1 MGALARFS
9 LSRRALVA
17 LVTAF
22 IAVFG
27 VLSAGLLKR
36 ELIPSLELP
45 VISVSTTYPG
55 ASPEVVD
62 AEIGQPLEQALQAV
76 EGLDSSAST
85 SATSF
90 NSVQLRFRYG
100 TDLTRARSQVDRVIS
115 NLASQLPEEA
125 QTTSFAGSVSD
136 FPVVFLALS
145 GDEDLNAL
153 KRRAEDVLVPRLQRI
168 DGVRGA
174 QVLGGTEE
182 YVSVVPDAAKLAAA
196 GLTTQDVTTA
206 LEENAGLFPIGQATS
221 GTVTYP
227 VQAGTPVG
235 SVADLE
241 QVTVTP
247 GGGQSS
253 TGAAD
258 QGAGAEAGGGGPGA
272 ATGTPARLG
281 DVAAVSMQ
289 AADPTSVTRTDGAP
303 TLSLSVTATP
313 DADLVAV
320 SHAVADALPEL
331 ESLAGSGA
339 KLTVVFDQAPFIEQ
353 SIRTLFVEGLLGLAM
368 AILVIAVFL
377 LSARSTMVT
386 AVSIPLSLLTALIG
400 VAVFGYSLNTL
411 TLGALTISIGRV
423 VDDAIVVVENIRR
436 HLGLGADKRT
446 AILEG
451 TREVATA
458 ITASTLVS
466 VAVFLPIA
474 FVDGLAGE
482 LFRPFAVTTSIALL
496 ASLVVALT
504 IVPVLCWWFLRAPRA
519 AAAPGSAEGVS
530 SPVEDAAEDT
540 WLARAYRPVLRWTQR
555 HAVATLAGA
564 AALLAGTVALAP
576 LIPTNL
582 LGDSGQNSF
591 VVTAQQA
598 PGTSLEATT
607 AAAGR
612 IEAALRDTPGVR
624 TVQFTAGSA
633 GGAMGAFGRGSA
645 DRATFTVVTDPD
657 ADQTALQDE
666 VRGRLA
672 GLGDVGEVDVSA
684 QQGPAG
690 GQDITVSV
698 TAPDPEALADGT
710 DRVAEALGGLD
721 GVLQAST
728 PSSDVRPTFQVDVD
742 TLAAAERGLTEK
754 AVSGQVAAALQAV
767 PVGTVRFGFQEFT
780 VRLGDPDPVESLGA
794 LRAVPI
800 STPSGPV
807 PLSELADVRRAD
819 VPAQVTSSNG
829 QRTAEVTVT
838 PDPADLGGVSRRVS
852 DALEGVAL
860 PDGVEATVGGAAT
873 EQAKTFRDL
882 GLALL
887 AAIAA
892 VYVVM
897 VATFN
902 SLRQP
907 FVLLVSIPFAATG
920 VVLALLASGTA
931 LGVATMIG
939 LLMLVGIV
947 VTNAIVLIDLINQ
960 YRRRHGMALDEAIE
974 RGALHRV
981 RPVVMTALATVL
993 AMTPMA
999 LGITGHAGFISQPL
1013 AVAVVGG
1020 LASSTVLTLVLVP
1033 VLYRLTEARG
1043 ERRIQAERAAR
1054 EAEERELAAR
1064 EARERELAERE
1075 AAARAVAGPATAA
1088 HPAPAGRLS
1097 RRRGWRGW
1105 IPRATS

>member
-62 AEIGQPLEQALQAV
+62 AEVGQPLEQALQAV

-227 VQAGTPVG
+227 VQAGAPVG

-253 TGAAD
+253 A
-258 QGAGAEAGGGGPGA
+258 GA
-272 ATGTPARLG
+272 ATGTPTRLG

-320 SHAVADALPEL
+320 SHAVADTLPEL

-377 LSARSTMVT
+377 LSARSTLVT

-504 IVPVLCWWFLRAPRA
+504 IVPVLCWWFLKAPRA
-519 AAAPGSAEGVS
+519 AAAPGGAEGVS

-710 DRVAEALGGLD
+710 DRVAEALRGLD

-767 PVGTVRFGFQEFT
+767 PAGTVRFGFQEFT

-860 PDGVEATVGGAAT
+860 PDGVAATVGGAAT

-1054 EAEERELAAR
+1054 EAEERKLAA
-1064 EARERELAERE
+1064 RE
-1075 AAARAVAGPATAA
+1075 AAARAAAGPATAA

-1105 IPRATS
+1105 IRRATS